1 MFEKGKVYK
10 VKVES
15 IPGEAGFGRATIVDR
30 IGSQLCVQLKTS
42 REANKVLPKGTR
54 IWFVS
59 DSPTNTFN
67 GMWSSSVIGAQIAG
81 GRTVMVCATPRL
93 EALLQRRRTPRVV
106 MEAPV
111 KMFCGD
117 NDHKPS
123 TDCRSQDI
131 SRSGIALETPSD
143 LPQGV
148 EVGTTVALAIQSPH
162 GDINARGRII
172 RIDKNWLANKN
183 ILGLEFV
190 EISPENKEALEKLL
204 ILLGSKAKKDDNEE
218 DSVVSGLF
226 GWMGGRDKEDTSLVK
241 GASVDNVDDVD
252 DVDGVNDVRND
263 VDSHIEDA
271 SEPNEDG

>member
-15 IPGEAGFGRATIVDR
+15 VPGEAGFGRATIVDR

-106 MEAPV
+106 MDAAV
-111 KMFCGD
+111 RMSCGE
-117 NDHKPS
+117 NEHKHF
-123 TDCRSQDI
+123 TECRSQDI

-143 LPQGV
+143 LPPGV
-148 EVGTTVALAIQSPH
+148 EVGNTVALEIHSPH
-162 GDINARGRII
+162 GEINARGRVI
-172 RIDKNWLANKN
+172 RVDKNWLANKN
-183 ILGLEFV
+183 NVGLEFV

-204 ILLGSKAKKDDNEE
+204 ILLGSKTKSEDNEE
-218 DSVVSGLF
+218 ESVVSGLF
-226 GWMGGRDKEDTSLVK
+226 GWMGGRDKQDTSLVK
-241 GASVDNVDDVD
+241 GSSIDHDLE
-252 DVDGVNDVRND
+252 GQ
-263 VDSHIEDA
+263 IEESDE
-271 SEPNEDG
+271 SKEGD